1 MKNFLT
7 KKQDN
12 AGLKELKNI
21 RFDGLTFSDVNTHDE
36 AHRGRL
42 TELILFTLNNNQAT
56 ILEMIKKE
64 SDARLLEAKA
74 IAIKEAETFIATNK

>member
-12 AGLKELKNI
+12 AELKELQAI
-21 RFDGLTFSDVNTHDE
+21 QFDSLTFSKVNIHDE
-36 AHRGRL
+36 AHRARL
-42 TELILFTLNNNQAT
+42 TELLLQTLNNNQVA

-64 SDARLLEAKA
+64 SEARLLEAKA
-74 IAIKEAETFIATNK
+74 VAVKEAEDFIAKNK